1 MVDDW
6 DEWPLKL
13 KKKAISH
20 TIQIILMHLPKGKLC
35 FLILWSNLLL
45 IPPDMY
51 TIFAFLKEKEWGK
64 WWWNAF
70 HKCQGFAGGK
80 KGPDHYDHRSP
91 EWWLHTECMRK
102 ITVRWLL
109 SPQLWCVTLMMETFS
124 LGTLMM
130 TMINAAGF
138 QEVKG
143 YYTPI
148 HLDQHMGQPF
158 TFPKSS

>member
-6 DEWPLKL
+6 DEWPLL

-35 FLILWSNLLL
+35 FLILWSNLLF

-91 EWWLHTECMRK
+91 EWWMHTECMRK

-109 SPQLWCVTLMMETFS
+109 SPAMMCHS
-124 LGTLMM
+124 DDGDL
-130 TMINAAGF
+130 
-138 QEVKG
+138 
-143 YYTPI
+143 
-148 HLDQHMGQPF
+148 F
-158 TFPKSS
+158 TWDPYDDYDKCCWLSRGKRVLHSHPSWPTYGSAFHFP